1 MPYTP
6 WTTRTVGV
14 EMEMTRMYANESRGG
29 REVTLSLITSVL
41 SLGLQDVHGAR
52 PVRNTGGYAHSTGRS
67 WDVKTDASCGFE
79 VASPAFNLDAE
90 GDSEELRA
98 GCNALAGLRL
108 RIDRT
113 CGLHAWIDCGDFTWE
128 DMQRLL
134 ALWARYEPVFF
145 EMVPPSRRT
154 NSFCIPMRKTTW
166 QASDGGH
173 IQHVRHALAAT
184 TEQHFRN
191 HGFTKYS
198 SMNVSRWWSNG
209 MVEFRL
215 HSGTVD
221 YEKIRNWVKLL
232 TALVNRVKCTT
243 LGVVRKNINATPARD
258 AERANGGL
266 TTQYFC
272 RMLGLVAS
280 RQVPDVPESNANLV
294 TWIEHRRNFFS
305 GGAHRAP
312 TRGVCSP
319 AHVAQHTSSEA

>member
-1 MPYTP
+1 MAYTP
-6 WTTRTVGV
+6 WTTRTIGI
-14 EMEMTRMYANESRGG
+14 EMEMTRVYANENRGG
-29 REVTLSLITSVL
+29 REVTLNLIAEAL
-41 SLGLQDVHGAR
+41 SLGLRDVRSAR
-52 PVRNTGGYAHSTGRS
+52 SVNNTEGYGHSSGRT

-79 VASPAFNLDAE
+79 VASPAFHLDAE
-90 GDSEELRA
+90 GDNEELRA
-98 GCNALAGLRL
+98 GCTALAALRL

-113 CGLHAWIDCGDFTWE
+113 CGLHVWVDCSDFTWE

-154 NSFCIPMRKTTW
+154 NSFCQPMRKATW
-166 QASDGGH
+166 TANDGGN
-173 IQHVRHALAAT
+173 IAHVRRALEARNEAAL
-184 TEQHFRN
+184 RN

-198 SMNVSRWWSNG
+198 SMNVSRWWTNG

-232 TALVNRVKCTT
+232 TALVNRVKHTA

-272 RMLGLVAS
+272 RMLGLVVS
-280 RQVPDVPESNANLV
+280 KEVPEVPESNANLV
-294 TWIEHRRNFFS
+294 AWIEHRRNFFS
-305 GGAHRAP
+305 GGTHRAP